1 MYLLDQKLLWHLCLV
16 CLNINYLNSM
26 FNWLNDDYKTFLIMT
41 NILTSSL
48 WCCFQTTAAY
58 FKQDYVC
65 EGFFSPCKI
74 VKIILLSNVYL
85 RIFFFFFPSNITE
98 LQSSGWKYFLSKHFW
113 YQCLLKWLIQK
124 ELEVKLAL
132 FLCMWTLFFLPECL

>member
-1 MYLLDQKLLWHLCLV
+1 
-16 CLNINYLNSM
+16 
-26 FNWLNDDYKTFLIMT
+26 MT

-74 VKIILLSNVYL
+74 VKIILLSHVYL
-85 RIFFFFFPSNITE
+85 RIFFFFSFKYNRVTEFWVEIFSLKTLLISMSFEMIDTERTWGQAGIIPLYVNFIFPAWMS
-98 LQSSGWKYFLSKHFW
+98 LKFL
-113 YQCLLKWLIQK
+113 LIHVFKFHQ
-124 ELEVKLAL
+124 AL
-132 FLCMWTLFFLPECL
+132 